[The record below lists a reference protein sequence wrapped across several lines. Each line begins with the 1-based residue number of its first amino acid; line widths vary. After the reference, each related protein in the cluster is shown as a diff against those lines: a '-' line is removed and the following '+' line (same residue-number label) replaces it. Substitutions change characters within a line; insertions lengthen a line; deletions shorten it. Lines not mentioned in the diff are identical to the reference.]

1 MVRKWERR
9 HSERHAEVLVR
20 TFRSELLESE
30 RFSLVLLLC
39 LIFEACRARS
49 LALPASLSQGR
60 RCGHFD
66 FEHVHDLDRSRF
78 QLVSLYQP
86 RHDRRREPFPTQFK
100 PTDPAPVWVNYFI
113 TNLDQSDVSR
123 PITKLYSNT
132 SGKNVFV
139 TGKVKLAGATYL
151 QVSGTV
157 SIDEKNGVPS
167 IIQYAMDNSLVTAD
181 DPNGLYLVVPAYAPG
196 KIIMLNK
203 DSGSNDGPGG
213 SCGWHSFAPSANQD
227 LTTGWQYGWV
237 PQKIGD
243 YLAACGDYPAQIT
256 NNGEAE
262 SLMSVLNALHAH
274 STRILASVVFRH
286 KQPFR
291 RPVHR
296 RAHRHHFPRDY

>member
-30 RFSLVLLLC
+30 RFSLVLQLC
-39 LIFEACRARS
+39 LIFETCRARS

-167 IIQYAMDNSLVTAD
+167 IHHSVRDGQQPRDSGR
-181 DPNGLYLVVPAYAPG
+181 PQWVVPRSSCLRPREGHYVEQG
-196 KIIMLNK
+196 LGIKRR
-203 DSGSNDGPGG
+203 PGG
-213 SCGWHSFAPSANQD
+213 LLWMAQFRAVCKPRSHDRLAVWMGAPKDRRLSR
-227 LTTGWQYGWV
+227 
-237 PQKIGD
+237 
-243 YLAACGDYPAQIT
+243 
-256 NNGEAE
+256 
-262 SLMSVLNALHAH
+262 SLRGLPCSDHE
-274 STRILASVVFRH
+274 
-286 KQPFR
+286 QW
-291 RPVHR
+291 
-296 RAHRHHFPRDY
+296 